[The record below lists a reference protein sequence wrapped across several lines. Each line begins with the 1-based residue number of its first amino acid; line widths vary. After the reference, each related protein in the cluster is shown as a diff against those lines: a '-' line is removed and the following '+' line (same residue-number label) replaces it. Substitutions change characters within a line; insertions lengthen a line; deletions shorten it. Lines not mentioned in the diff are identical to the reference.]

1 MTALAITPCPT
12 QLWHGSCWQVRKR
25 ALAIEGQSW
34 RGKAHQPDPS
44 QPTAPAAH
52 TRASPRA
59 TPWAVV
65 SATSLTTGCTGNLL
79 CKAHGRAETE
89 KQENCLL
96 IRKHLLGLLPAWPRL
111 AVTGWQ
117 WCVPRDGCKSS
128 LPTAPGAA
136 PVAAAASSQPGWA
149 AAPFPKQDVVSLMGC
164 AWLAAQQHPWTASKG
179 CKMLCGQGH
188 VRTPRERVLSHLLLP
203 PRSYFV
209 CQSLKETAE
218 FLALA
223 SWHAG
228 VKQMAASTEDLP
240 LFHWWRKLCRRATH
254 LSTL

>member
-1 MTALAITPCPT
+1 MTEAGCHRLAVVCA
-12 QLWHGSCWQVRKR
+12 QRWVQ
-25 ALAIEGQSW
+25 EF
-34 RGKAHQPDPS
+34 
-44 QPTAPAAH
+44 PAN
-52 TRASPRA
+52 SPR
-59 TPWAVV
+59 
-65 SATSLTTGCTGNLL
+65 SSSSCSS
-79 CKAHGRAETE
+79 C
-89 KQENCLL
+89 
-96 IRKHLLGLLPAWPRL
+96 LLPARL
-111 AVTGWQ
+111 SSSPIPKA
-117 WCVPRDGCKSS
+117 GC
-128 LPTAPGAA
+128 G
-136 PVAAAASSQPGWA
+136 
-149 AAPFPKQDVVSLMGC
+149 VVSLMGC

-188 VRTPRERVLSHLLLP
+188 VRTSRERVLSHLLLP

-240 LFHWWRKLCRRATH
+240 LFHWWRKLCRRATR